1 MALINVNTYSAT
13 LKVQVRFNVIMP
25 ENCISEEIPVLYLLH
40 GGSENSMAWIS
51 NTGIERYS
59 QKKGIAVVMP
69 ASGPSRWLN
78 MAMGPAYG
86 DFMIEELPAILHGFF
101 PKLSQK
107 REHTYIGG
115 LSMGGGGAL
124 ELAILYPEKFEAV
137 CVLST
142 SSVIPLEH
150 LRTIKGYPAPPG
162 GEGAPSLPQIHLG
175 VEDPDEL
182 KGTKYDVLYQSR
194 KNIEEGK
201 PLPRIFHAVGT
212 EDHGFEVGLELRK
225 HFLSLENNPY
235 RYEFYTERDTHNWGF
250 WDRYIQAFLET
261 I

>member
-1 MALINVNTYSAT
+1 MALINVNTFSAT
-13 LKVQVRFNVIMP
+13 LKLQVRFTVILP
-25 ENCISEEIPVLYLLH
+25 EDNLSEDIPVLYLLH
-40 GGSENSMAWIS
+40 GGSENSLAWVS
-51 NTGIERYS
+51 NTGIERYALS
-59 QKKGIAVVMP
+59 KGIAVVMP

-78 MAMGPAYG
+78 MAIGPAYG
-86 DFMIEELPAILHGFF
+86 DFMIEELQAILHKFF

-107 REHTYIGG
+107 RENTFIGG

-124 ELAILYPEKFEAV
+124 ELAIMYPEKYAAV

-150 LRTIKGYPAPPG
+150 LRTIKGYPTPPG

-175 VEDPDEL
+175 VDDPDEL
-182 KGTKYDVLYQSR
+182 INTKYDVLYQSK
-194 KNIEEGK
+194 KNVEEGK

-212 EDHGFEVGLELRK
+212 LDHGFEVGLALRE
-225 HFLSLENNPY
+225 HFMSMENNPY
-235 RYEFYTERDTHNWGF
+235 QYEFYTERDTHNWGF
-250 WDRYIQAFLET
+250 WDKYIQIFLDT